1 MTEELE
7 LKKKLEKVLK
17 QFGVWYYYPSER
29 MFSDR
34 RYPEMIATFKGRFFA
49 FEFHPKYETSDCVS
63 WDCLKD
69 IKKTGAEAFIVR
81 DETIKDI
88 KKRFSQ
94 LQNENQHDELVSKF
108 NYQ

>member
-49 FEFHPKYETSDCVS
+49 FEFYPKYETSDVVS
-63 WDCLKD
+63 WDCIED
-69 IKKTGAEAFIVR
+69 IKKTGADAYVVR
-81 DETIKDI
+81 DETIREI
-88 KKRFSQ
+88 KARFKS
-94 LQNENQHDELVSKF
+94 LAASDKNDELES
-108 NYQ
+108 